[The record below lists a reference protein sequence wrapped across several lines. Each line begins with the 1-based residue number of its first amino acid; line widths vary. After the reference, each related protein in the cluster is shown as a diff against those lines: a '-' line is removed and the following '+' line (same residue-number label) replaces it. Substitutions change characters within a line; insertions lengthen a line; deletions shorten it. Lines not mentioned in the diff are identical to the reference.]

1 MLSTGGMK
9 SRNDDV
15 VELLHVEFQN
25 NNNPNKTK
33 MWSTNKLV
41 RFKLLPLRDNET
53 AGLSV
58 SPSSF
63 ALMKD

>member
-1 MLSTGGMK
+1 MK

-15 VELLHVEFQN
+15 VELLLVEFQN
-25 NNNPNKTK
+25 NNNPNETK

-41 RFKLLPLRDNET
+41 RLKLLPLRDNET